1 MNLLILLVLCSG
13 DPGDSRSPT
22 SLYLTH
28 LALVDLLFVL
38 SYLYDAIALY
48 GVTGTWYNSLTD
60 STRTSL
66 CYWKEITRPLNS
78 SVSIYMLTL
87 LSIDRYIAIVM
98 STKRTK
104 FYNWARKF
112 RKSVVRL
119 NAVSLNDLEIDIKYF
134 KVCLL
139 VWIAGIFISVPLIRN
154 IDFDPDFNACGVKWK
169 GNEIKQRPL
178 CHIEL
183 LPKVL
188 R

>member
-1 MNLLILLVLCSG
+1 MSLLAQVCDIPYVAMSDDLGKVHNNCVALNLLILLVLCSG

-38 SYLYDAIALY
+38 SYMYDAIALY
-48 GVTGTWYNSLTD
+48 GVTGTWYSSLSD
-60 STRTSL
+60 NTRTSL
-66 CYWKEITRPLNS
+66 CYWKEITRPLNI

-119 NAVSLNDLEIDIKYF
+119 NAVSTIMIVLSMI
-134 KVCLL
+134 
-139 VWIAGIFISVPLIRN
+139 
-154 IDFDPDFNACGVKWK
+154 
-169 GNEIKQRPL
+169 
-178 CHIEL
+178 HEL
-183 LPKVL
+183 
-188 R
+188 

>member
-1 MNLLILLVLCSG
+1 MSDDLGKVHNNCVALNLLILLVLCSG

-38 SYLYDAIALY
+38 SYMYDAIALY
-48 GVTGTWYNSLTD
+48 GVTGTWYSSLSD
-60 STRTSL
+60 NTRTSL
-66 CYWKEITRPLNS
+66 CYWKEITRPLNI

-112 RKSVVRL
+112 RKSVVSSIPGFSVLSSRIQSVFG
-119 NAVSLNDLEIDIKYF
+119 NRVSLRHDSSCCFSMFMIQFGFSQIRAR
-134 KVCLL
+134 KVMK
-139 VWIAGIFISVPLIRN
+139 I
-154 IDFDPDFNACGVKWK
+154 
-169 GNEIKQRPL
+169 
-178 CHIEL
+178 
-183 LPKVL
+183 
-188 R
+188 